1 MDEQTTPKKVRRV
14 GSIAFALVL
23 IAAGV
28 LLIVYQFVPQF
39 DLLKILKFSPV
50 ILIAL
55 GIEMLVYS
63 ARPDVKVKF
72 DWLAMLGTA
81 FTLCIVGTAALLP
94 LAISEWGPARNYA
107 QTRIESQK
115 ADAMYSALTPNP
127 ALKAK
132 TDSLSVDV
140 WFNHDTDGDYTLQ
153 SGDDCILDA
162 ALRGPY
168 ADAEVFAADCMAIMQ
183 AAADNNIG
191 FTIYRFSADED
202 TDDGV
207 SYYLDCVAS
216 YPAGLTAA
224 QVAQRVQASY
234 HYDNNSFSS
243 EADRDDYIR
252 RQLQNEIS
260 DEYADRH
267 DGAYP
272 DEKYLNEETER
283 RLAERTSMAQP
294 NGLRVTLSPSTSSK
308 GTVSW
313 RAGAFSSQRSKIS
326 AARSAN
332 SGILP
337 DRRQPRHGVPPKR
350 NAVRQCPAVRAGR
363 GPAGPGWLHR
373 HQVRHG
379 ENRRKAG
386 GSGPAGARQPHSRP
400 ASRSPASRYCR
411 SKSNGT
417 PSRCRASDSRPA
429 AAGSG
434 GRFQGLY
441 SPMMPMRP
449 VAVGI

>member
-28 LLIVYQFVPQF
+28 LLMVYQFVPQF

-94 LAISEWGPARNYA
+94 IAISEWNPARDYA
-107 QTRIESQK
+107 QSRIESQK
-115 ADAMYSALTPNP
+115 ADAMYSALTADP

-132 TDSLSVDV
+132 LNSLNVEV
-140 WFNHDTDGDYTLQ
+140 RFFHEADGDYTLQ
-153 SGDDCILDA
+153 SGDDCILYA
-162 ALRGPY
+162 ALQGPY
-168 ADAEVFAADCMAIMQ
+168 ADAETFAADCMAVMQ
-183 AAADNNIG
+183 RAADDGLG
-191 FTIYRFSADED
+191 FTCYHFSADED
-202 TDDGV
+202 TDDGI
-207 SYYLDCVAS
+207 SYYLDCVAAF
-216 YPAGLTAA
+216 PEGLTAA

-234 HYDNNSFSS
+234 CYDDNSFSS

-252 RQLQNEIS
+252 SQLQNEIS

-283 RLAERTSMAQP
+283 RFAALY
-294 NGLRVTLSPSTSSK
+294 
-308 GTVSW
+308 GT
-313 RAGAFSSQRSKIS
+313 A
-326 AARSAN
+326 
-332 SGILP
+332 
-337 DRRQPRHGVPPKR
+337 
-350 NAVRQCPAVRAGR
+350 
-363 GPAGPGWLHR
+363 
-373 HQVRHG
+373 
-379 ENRRKAG
+379 
-386 GSGPAGARQPHSRP
+386 
-400 ASRSPASRYCR
+400 
-411 SKSNGT
+411 T
-417 PSRCRASDSRPA
+417 PETA
-429 AAGSG
+429 AA
-434 GRFQGLY
+434 
-441 SPMMPMRP
+441 
-449 VAVGI
+449 

>member
-28 LLIVYQFVPQF
+28 LLMVYQFVPQF

-55 GIEMLVYS
+55 GIEMLVYC

-81 FTLCIVGTAALLP
+81 FTLCVVGTAALLP

-153 SGDDCILDA
+153 SGDDCILNA

-272 DEKYLNEETER
+272 DEKYLNAETER
-283 RLAERTSMAQP
+283 RLAERTGMATP
-294 NGLRVTLSPSTSSK
+294 E
-308 GTVSW
+308 
-313 RAGAFSSQRSKIS
+313 S
-326 AARSAN
+326 AQA
-332 SGILP
+332 
-337 DRRQPRHGVPPKR
+337 
-350 NAVRQCPAVRAGR
+350 
-363 GPAGPGWLHR
+363 
-373 HQVRHG
+373 
-379 ENRRKAG
+379 
-386 GSGPAGARQPHSRP
+386 
-400 ASRSPASRYCR
+400 
-411 SKSNGT
+411 
-417 PSRCRASDSRPA
+417 
-429 AAGSG
+429 
-434 GRFQGLY
+434 
-441 SPMMPMRP
+441 
-449 VAVGI
+449 